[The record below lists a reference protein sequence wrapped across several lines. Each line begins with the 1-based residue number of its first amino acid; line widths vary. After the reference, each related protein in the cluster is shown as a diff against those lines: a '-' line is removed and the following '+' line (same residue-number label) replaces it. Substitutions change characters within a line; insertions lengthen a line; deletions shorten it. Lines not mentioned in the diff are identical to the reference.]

1 MLDVCTRATMPAN
14 NWKSTP
20 SKTHPFLSPLRYPG
34 SKRRL
39 GEYVR
44 QAFDLNQLQ
53 PDLYVEPFF
62 GGGSVGIQLMQHD
75 LVDKVIIMDLD
86 PWVASFWR
94 TLFFDTDWLIK
105 KIKTTEVTIEL
116 WQELKASKPRSI
128 RERAWAC
135 FYLNRTSFSG
145 ILEKKAG
152 PLGGRT
158 QKSEY
163 KIDCRFPR
171 EVLIQRIERIA
182 ELREKVCGVW
192 NCSWKDGFQRIKTE
206 QKNKKLPN
214 KNVFYYLDPPFFEEA
229 EELYRYYF
237 QEQDHIALRDCL
249 IKMQDKWLLSYDFSD
264 QVERL
269 YGDAIR
275 NRTNGTN
282 HHHVEIYYSLAV
294 LSERRVAKEVILSNL
309 SKLPVQKLEEK
320 CKIST

>member
-1 MLDVCTRATMPAN
+1 LTFVRATMRAN
-14 NWKSTP
+14 NGKSTP

-44 QAFDLNQLQ
+44 QALELNQLQ

-75 LVDKVIIMDLD
+75 LVDKVLIMDLD

-94 TLFFDTDWLIK
+94 TLFFDTDWLIH
-105 KIKTTEVTIEL
+105 KIRNTEVTLDL
-116 WQELKASKPRSI
+116 WQELKVSKPRSI
-128 RERAWAC
+128 REQAWAC

-145 ILEKKAG
+145 ILERKAG
-152 PLGGRT
+152 PLGGRA

-171 EVLIQRIERIA
+171 EVLIQRVERIA
-182 ELREKVCGVW
+182 ELREKVYGVW
-192 NCSWKDGFQRIKTE
+192 NCSWIDGFRRIKAE
-206 QKNKKLPN
+206 QKNKRLPK
-214 KNVFYYLDPPFFEEA
+214 KNIFYYLDPPFFEEA

-237 QEQDHIALRDCL
+237 QEKDHVALRDCL
-249 IKMQDKWLLSYDFSD
+249 IKMQDKWLLSYDNSD
-264 QVERL
+264 DVEKL
-269 YGDAIR
+269 YGDAIK
-275 NRTNGTN
+275 NETNGTN

-294 LSERRVAKEVILSNL
+294 LSERRVVKEAILSNL
-309 SKLPVQKLEEK
+309 PNLPSE
-320 CKIST
+320 